1 MERCGTVRGCS
12 TVRVAHGVD
21 AREVESPLQLRAR
34 EPETER
40 RVLRLR
46 GDVVNVN
53 VVVALA
59 VES

>member
-1 MERCGTVRGCS
+1 MVRGCS
-12 TVRVAHGVD
+12 AVRVAHGVD